1 MSKASNV
8 KASSEAFER
17 GREYVEEKAKN
28 LVWARSL
35 EDLAERHKV
44 FLSAVM
50 LLRVCFPEREATIG
64 KMEDLEWELFL
75 SEHEHLQDGDFRRSD
90 SVLDDI
96 KSGRGLKI
104 LHCDETVRSPR
115 AGIVYEMKE
124 GEFE

>member
-17 GREYVEEKAKN
+17 GRNYVEGKAKN

-75 SEHEHLQDGDFRRSD
+75 SEHESLLDGELQRND
-90 SVLDDI
+90 STLGDI
-96 KSGRGLKI
+96 KSGKGLKP
-104 LHCDETVRSPR
+104 LQGKGASKS
-115 AGIVYEMKE
+115 GITYSNVW
-124 GEFE
+124 